1 MSPSMDSISAGL
13 STQILDS
20 QNVGGIVRL
29 KNNMNTKYEISIGT
43 PPQKFTVVFDTGSSN
58 LWIPSSKCYY
68 YWACYYHSK
77 YNAGRSRT
85 YKVKGWVSVATFIET
100 TSCSIAGK
108 FSQVNVLVCGL
119 TIKNQLQDF
128 LEVTKLFGFGF
139 EFEFG
144 FEFKFVFSKFDGIP
158 YSWPWI

>member
-68 YWACYYHSK
+68 YRACNYHSK
-77 YNAGRSRT
+77 YYARRSRT
-85 YKVKGWVSVATFIET
+85 YKVNG
-100 TSCSIAGK
+100 TSTEIHYGSGSIAGK